1 MDQRGP
7 RLNGGSKKIKR
18 GAPFPPPLAVA
29 GEEAQQSSLLL
40 RARRATLVVIGP
52 CTMEGCCTD
61 ERALSFGARPWYDV
75 PAVASNAKPAT
86 ACEAS
91 TRAPALAVAGEDRA
105 RGSVVYEFWR
115 VGYAPLRRLMTRAA
129 AGVRRR

>member
-1 MDQRGP
+1 MGQRGP

-18 GAPFPPPLAVA
+18 GTPFPPSLAVA

-52 CTMEGCCTD
+52 CTMEGCCAD

-75 PAVASNAKPAT
+75 PAVASNAKPAA

-91 TRAPALAVAGEDRA
+91 TRAPALAVAGEEAQQSSLLRA
-105 RGSVVYEFWR
+105 RAVPRW
-115 VGYAPLRRLMTRAA
+115 L
-129 AGVRRR
+129 